1 MGRRT
6 SPVSP
11 RIRRALCPSLDERPQ
26 QPRPTVEPVAD
37 VRQFSLSPRTFTTHW
52 RGAVPVRGRPGALGG
67 GKAGPGRWLAR
78 FQNDPRPTGLAV
90 LLGAQALVH

>member
-1 MGRRT
+1 VREVLKAEGFAPLPRR
-6 SPVSP
+6 
-11 RIRRALCPSLDERPQ
+11 RDDERPQ